1 MAMKELKWLWVIV
14 VGNKLIFVL
23 KKPTEQT
30 QTMLPI
36 VSVGQG
42 GFSPTLVH
50 FLANNALGIYMF

>member
-50 FLANNALGIYMF
+50 FLANNALSIYMF

>member
-36 VSVGQG
+36 VSVAQG
-42 GFSPTLVH
+42 GSSPTLVH
-50 FLANNALGIYMF
+50 FLANNALSIYMF